1 MDKVFYVL
9 LLILNVFIIYNVIR
23 GFWLFIMDLKI
34 KDDILEFIYV
44 DFVFGFIL
52 DNEKIFIF
60 GVVVLLFEEIFV
72 VFLRYGFMKWINKEN
87 KNIDENDKIFIWWSC
102 LLLYERFMFDLCV
115 VSEERCYI
123 RMVSC
128 VMKVLVFRLRGC

>member
-1 MDKVFYVL
+1 
-9 LLILNVFIIYNVIR
+9 
-23 GFWLFIMDLKI
+23 MDLKI

-72 VFLRYGFMKWINKEN
+72 IFLRYGFMKWINKEN
-87 KNIDENDKIFIWWSC
+87 KNIDENDKIFIW
-102 LLLYERFMFDLCV
+102 
-115 VSEERCYI
+115 
-123 RMVSC
+123 
-128 VMKVLVFRLRGC
+128 

>member
-1 MDKVFYVL
+1 
-9 LLILNVFIIYNVIR
+9 
-23 GFWLFIMDLKI
+23 MDLKI
-34 KDDILEFIYV
+34 QDDILKEINV

-87 KNIDENDKIFIWWSC
+87 KNIDENDKIFIW
-102 LLLYERFMFDLCV
+102 
-115 VSEERCYI
+115 
-123 RMVSC
+123 
-128 VMKVLVFRLRGC
+128 

>member
-1 MDKVFYVL
+1 M
-9 LLILNVFIIYNVIR
+9 IIYN
-23 GFWLFIMDLKI
+23 GLKI

-87 KNIDENDKIFIWWSC
+87 KNIDENDKIFIW
-102 LLLYERFMFDLCV
+102 
-115 VSEERCYI
+115 
-123 RMVSC
+123 
-128 VMKVLVFRLRGC
+128 